1 MQWRWRLAAAAPIP
15 DLMLGVWDLREEQEE
30 EEEGEGGEEKELE
43 EQLQPLFF
51 RFCFFG
57 GVVVGFLSSEF

>member
-1 MQWRWRLAAAAPIP
+1 MQWRWRLVAVAPIP

-30 EEEGEGGEEKELE
+30 GEGGRGKELE

>member
-1 MQWRWRLAAAAPIP
+1 
-15 DLMLGVWDLREEQEE
+15 MLGVWDLREEQEE
-30 EEEGEGGEEKELE
+30 GEGGGRGKELE

>member
-1 MQWRWRLAAAAPIP
+1 
-15 DLMLGVWDLREEQEE
+15 MLGVWDLREEQ
-30 EEEGEGGEEKELE
+30 EEGEGGEEKELE